1 MSGYQTVLKIR
12 RLEAECEEM
21 GFMFAASKHGG
32 YYGTDMIC
40 LKPKDQDSLPVYS
53 RDAELFV
60 GTVEELEMWLR
71 GLQWAR
77 NYDRML
83 FGLRHDK
90 NRERKEQDERNRKL
104 MKMIATGAKE

>member
-1 MSGYQTVLKIR
+1 MSGYNTVLKIR
-12 RLEAECEEM
+12 RLEAECERL
-21 GFMFAASKHGG
+21 GFMFAASKHGSYLG
-32 YYGTDMIC
+32 NDVIC

-53 RDAELFV
+53 RDAEVFV

-90 NRERKEQDERNRKL
+90 NRERKEQDERNRQLVAILK
-104 MKMIATGAKE
+104 TGVKE

>member
-1 MSGYQTVLKIR
+1 MSGYNTVLKIR
-12 RLEAECEEM
+12 RLEEECEGL
-21 GFMFAASKHGG
+21 GFMFAASRHGSYLG
-32 YYGTDMIC
+32 NDVIS

-60 GTVEELEMWLR
+60 GTVEELEIWLQ
-71 GLQWAR
+71 GLAWAR

-83 FGLRHDK
+83 FGLRHDR
-90 NRERKEQDERNRKL
+90 NRERKEQDERNRQL